1 MDANTLKI
9 IACVIIGIVVLRML
23 TSGLMKFLCI
33 AAGFILGVY
42 VALQYSEVIEWL
54 KTLFSGK

>member
-1 MDANTLKI
+1 MDTNTLKI